1 MIQKTIVIKTAAAVI
16 GAAAIAGTVVAV
28 RHMSQVKDSYRSI
41 LLYEIQGTAEIE
53 REGTGTFNGTENLY
67 LESGDQLTVEPE
79 SFTRLRLDEDKYVMV
94 EENSALSIEAAG
106 TKEDSRTKINL
117 TKGAIVNE
125 IQNPLSAGSTYEVT
139 TPNSIMAVRGTIFR
153 VEIYYDENGEL
164 YTKVTVFDGQVSSR
178 LIYPDGTMEEEVLT
192 GNGKEVIIHSNQ
204 ELTEYL
210 GEERDIKY
218 DEIPEDVLSVIQK
231 MMNNAGI
238 IWEVAGEKP
247 KESET
252 AKETKSSQAAESTKE
267 EKSSQEAEDTKEE
280 KGAQKETAEKE
291 SGAGRKA
298 EEGRAGE
305 AIPAGESPAVPENVG
320 ETSMAST
327 ETIPSGEGQKKI
339 GPGYSSSDNSG
350 DWWGSSY
357 WGGSGSSGGGSSSGG
372 SGSSGGESSS
382 SGNSSSGGSQ
392 TGERPTEATT
402 EAPTETSPEVPTEP
416 TTEVPTES
424 TTEAPTESTT
434 EAPTEPST
442 EAPTQ
447 PTTEAPTET
456 SAEAPTEPAVY
467 TVTFTYNNG
476 TVFGTQQVEEGQC
489 AAEPWLKPERDGS
502 WNFNFSDP
510 VTDNIEIQWNSGG

>member
-106 TKEDSRTKINL
+106 TMEDSRTKINL

-218 DEIPEDVLSVIQK
+218 DEIPEDVLSVIQE

-238 IWEVAGEKP
+238 IWEIAGEKP
-247 KESET
+247 EESET
-252 AKETKSSQAAESTKE
+252 AKEIKSSQAEESTKE
-267 EKSSQEAEDTKEE
+267 EKSSQAAEDTKEE
-280 KGAQKETAEKE
+280 KDTKKEKVQKE
-291 SGAGRKA
+291 SGAERKA
-298 EEGRAGE
+298 EESRASE
-305 AIPAGESPAVPENVG
+305 TTPAEESPAVPETAE
-320 ETSMAST
+320 ETSIAWI
-327 ETIPSGEGQKKI
+327 ETISSGH
-339 GPGYSSSDNSG
+339 SSSDDSYDSG
-350 DWWGSSY
+350 GSSS
-357 WGGSGSSGGGSSSGG
+357 WSGGSSGGGSSSGG
-372 SGSSGGESSS
+372 
-382 SGNSSSGGSQ
+382 NSSSGGSQ
-392 TGERPTEATT
+392 TE
-402 EAPTETSPEVPTEP
+402 
-416 TTEVPTES
+416 ES
-424 TTEAPTESTT
+424 TTEAPAETST

-442 EAPTQ
+442 EAPTESSTEAPTKPTTEAPAE
-447 PTTEAPTET
+447 PTTEAPT
-456 SAEAPTEPAVY
+456 VY
-467 TVTFTYNNG
+467 TVKFMYNG
-476 TVFGTQQVEEGQC
+476 AVFGTQQVEEGQC
-489 AAEPWLKPERDGS
+489 AAEPWLKPDSTGS
-502 WNFNFSDP
+502 WGDNIKDP
-510 VTDNIEIQWNSGG
+510 VTKDTEIQWNSVG

>member
-16 GAAAIAGTVVAV
+16 GAAAIAGTAVAV
-28 RHMSQVKDSYRSI
+28 RHMSQEKDSYRSI

-106 TKEDSRTKINL
+106 TMEDSRTKINL

-218 DEIPEDVLSVIQK
+218 DEIPEDVLSVIQE

-238 IWEVAGEKP
+238 IWEIDGEKP
-247 KESET
+247 EESET
-252 AKETKSSQAAESTKE
+252 AKETKSSQTEESTKE
-267 EKSSQEAEDTKEE
+267 EESSQAAEDTKEE
-280 KGAQKETAEKE
+280 KDTKKEKVQKE
-291 SGAGRKA
+291 SGAERKA
-298 EEGRAGE
+298 EESRASE
-305 AIPAGESPAVPENVG
+305 TTPAEESPAVPETAE
-320 ETSMAST
+320 ETSIAWT
-327 ETIPSGEGQKKI
+327 ETISS
-339 GPGYSSSDNSG
+339 GYSSSDDSYDSG
-350 DWWGSSY
+350 GSSS
-357 WGGSGSSGGGSSSGG
+357 WSGGGSSGGGSSSGG
-372 SGSSGGESSS
+372 
-382 SGNSSSGGSQ
+382 NSSSGGSQ
-392 TGERPTEATT
+392 TE
-402 EAPTETSPEVPTEP
+402 
-416 TTEVPTES
+416 ES
-424 TTEAPTESTT
+424 TTEAPAETST

-442 EAPTQ
+442 EAT
-447 PTTEAPTET
+447 TEASTEAPTEPT
-456 SAEAPTEPAVY
+456 TEAPTEPAVY
-467 TVTFTYNNG
+467 TVTFMYNG
-476 TVFGTQQVEEGQC
+476 AIFGTQQVEEGQC
-489 AAEPWLKPERDGS
+489 AAEPWLKPDSDGS
-502 WNFNFSDP
+502 WSYDFGTP
-510 VTDNIEIQWNSGG
+510 VKGNITIEWGNNG